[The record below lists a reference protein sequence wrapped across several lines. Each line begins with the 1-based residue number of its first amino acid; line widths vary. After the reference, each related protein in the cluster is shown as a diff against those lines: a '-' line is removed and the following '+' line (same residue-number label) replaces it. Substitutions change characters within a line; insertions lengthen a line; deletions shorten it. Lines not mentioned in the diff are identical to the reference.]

1 MEPIPETAALFEEFG
16 EVYDEGLL
24 EELRR
29 RAEAVNE
36 LVPDLVGLSVA
47 SLEDGISFTLVATDA
62 DVAALD
68 ALQYLAGGPCVDAP
82 RAEQVMQYK
91 AGDPADEQRWQTF
104 ARASAARA
112 VASTLTLPILQDAK
126 VVGSVNLYAGSAR
139 AFVGLHQEI
148 AEIFSAWAPGA
159 VTNADLS
166 FQTRRAAEEAPDR
179 LQVTMRVEVAVG
191 MIMETESVDADTART
206 LLDQAAQRAGVR
218 PDELAELLIE
228 LYRSRKDEYGDRYDD
243 R

>member
-24 EELRR
+24 EELRH